1 MSQHD
6 SDFLKSGVYEAAL
19 DDTIKKA
26 LDELDRSVYQPN
38 TDALKDDD
46 DRLLLLRAGGA
57 LKRVLSTIGE
67 KAEDEDRTAS
77 IRNKTAFINE
87 VLRLCNEKLS
97 LQDEKAPEA
106 LPLLS
111 IPPEKLLEVRRIPE
125 DRPNTKEK
133 LPLTDRPSNGF
144 ATSTF
149 YSALFRNTPHLS
161 EELKREIQS
170 ADSIDMLMSFIRWS
184 GLDLVIQELRA
195 FAARGG
201 RLRVIT
207 TCYVGATDVRSV
219 EELSKLSGC
228 TVKVEYEGKRSRL
241 HAKAWIFK
249 RKSGYSTAYIGSS
262 NVSSA
267 ALTDGLEWNVKVTAQ
282 DMPDLYARIEDSF
295 NQLWPRDNFSEY
307 HPETDREKLA
317 LALKVGSKPNEKPN
331 WSDNVAC
338 WPQLK
343 PHDYQQRILNAL
355 DRERRNG
362 CYRNLI
368 IAATG
373 TGKTMI
379 AAFDF
384 LRFRQNNPGARL
396 LFIAHRQEILK
407 QARIAFC
414 FVLRQSGFG
423 ELFTGETTPNSVNAV
438 FAMVQTLRN
447 PDKLHYFEPDTFD
460 YIVLDEAHHAE
471 AESYAPIIDYF
482 RPRILLGMTAT
493 PERMDGGDIRR
504 FFDGHYAAEIRLPDA
519 IEYNMLSPFH
529 YFVSDDEVDLS
540 GVDYVRGKFDAA
552 ELEARYTKGSQAEL
566 RAQAIVE
573 QLNAHT
579 ADRKALR
586 AIAFCAG
593 VKHAEYMQDVFTS
606 ADFKCECV
614 SSKTPTSLRD
624 QVKNHLENGDCQ
636 IVTVAD
642 LYNEGVDIPSINMV
656 LFLRPT
662 ESLTIFLQQLG
673 RGLRLSPETNKDCLT
688 VLDFVGQVNNNY
700 DRFESKFS
708 ALLAS
713 RIGGLEAQIQH
724 GFPGLPLGC
733 AITFTEKSQKI
744 VLQNIRR
751 SYQNWKK
758 FSVIV
763 RDQGSDISLADF
775 LSLVHLTPYGFYSRR
790 KEITFTEI
798 KQLARAQTLADPLP
812 PSLAG
817 WRKGAIRLAGI
828 NAPGFL
834 RFVSEFITRDV
845 PRDWRYANYSDC
857 DQRRLWMLYRLLLKP
872 TGKADLSET
881 ALEQKLRD
889 FFSDAEVRK
898 EVAELVQLLLDRAV
912 ISPETDATG
921 ALEVH
926 ARYSRDAIYAALGKS
941 THAGIAGVYFF
952 KDIKTDAFLVTFHK
966 NEDEF
971 APTVRYN
978 DYLEGTDLLH
988 WESQNTTSSES
999 PVGRRYVSQPQGGT
1013 HIQIFARAF
1022 KKTGANTAPF
1032 VYLGEADYVSHKGS
1046 SPISFVWKLRT
1057 PLTAE
1062 IVKELSDG
1070 TFAEDEG
1077 VLDMEPEEKSGH
1089 A

>member
-6 SDFLKSGVYEAAL
+6 SDSVKSGVYEAAL
-19 DDTIKKA
+19 DETLKEA
-26 LDELDRSVYQPN
+26 LCGLDRSIYQPSTGVLN
-38 TDALKDDD
+38 DDD
-46 DRLLLLRAGGA
+46 DRLLLLHADSA

-67 KAEDEDRTAS
+67 KDEKDRTTS
-77 IRNKTAFINE
+77 IRNKTVFINE
-87 VLRLCNEKLS
+87 VLRLCNEKLGLLDASVPEVLPTLS
-97 LQDEKAPEA
+97 L
-106 LPLLS
+106 
-111 IPPEKLLEVRRIPE
+111 PPEKLLEVRKIPE

-133 LPLTDRPSNGF
+133 LPLTDRPSTGF

-161 EELKREIQS
+161 EEIKREIQS
-170 ADSIDMLMSFIRWS
+170 ADSIDLLMSFIRWS
-184 GLDLVIQELRA
+184 GLDLVIKELRA

-207 TCYVGATDVRSV
+207 TCYVGATDARAV
-219 EELSKLSGC
+219 EELSKLPGC

-249 RKSGYSTAYIGSS
+249 RQSGYSTAYIGSS

-295 NQLWPRDNFSEY
+295 NQLWPRENFSQY
-307 HPETDREKLA
+307 NLETDREKLVQ
-317 LALKVGSKPNEKPN
+317 ALKVGSKPNEKPD
-331 WSDNVAC
+331 WSENVAY

-362 CYRNLI
+362 FYKNLI

-384 LRFRQNNPGARL
+384 LRFRKQHPGARL

-414 FVLRQSGFG
+414 FVLRQSDFG
-423 ELFTGETTPNSVNAV
+423 ELFSGQQTPQGVNAV

-447 PDKLHYFEPDTFD
+447 PEKLHYFKPDTFD

-471 AESYAPIIDYF
+471 AESYAPIFNYF
-482 RPRILLGMTAT
+482 QPRILLGMTAT

-504 FFDGHYAAEIRLPDA
+504 YFGGRYAAEIRLPDA

-529 YFVSDDEVDLS
+529 YFVADDEVDLTN
-540 GVDYVRGKFDAA
+540 VAYARGKFDAA
-552 ELEARYTKGSQAEL
+552 QLESRYTSGDEARL
-566 RAQAIVE
+566 RANAIVE
-573 QLNAHT
+573 QIKAHA
-579 ADRKALR
+579 ADTDSLR

-593 VKHAEYMQDVFTS
+593 IRHAQYMQEVFS
-606 ADFKCECV
+606 QAGFNCECV
-614 SSKTPTSLRD
+614 SSKTPDD
-624 QVKNHLENGDCQ
+624 QRNQVIRNIENGDCK

-673 RGLRLSPETNKDCLT
+673 RGLRLSPETNKTCLT
-688 VLDFVGQVNNNY
+688 VLDFVGQVNKDY

-708 ALLAS
+708 SLLAS
-713 RIGGLEAQIQH
+713 RVGGLEAQIEH

-758 FSVIV
+758 FSIIV
-763 RDQGSDISLADF
+763 RDQNADISLAEF
-775 LSLVHLTPYGFYSRR
+775 LSLVHLAPHGFYSRR
-790 KEITFTEI
+790 KELTFTEI
-798 KQLARAQTLADPLP
+798 RRLAKDEPM
-812 PSLAG
+812 AG
-817 WRKGAIRLAGI
+817 LLTPGLVAWRKGAIRLAGI
-828 NAPGFL
+828 NARDFLGFIS
-834 RFVSEFITRDV
+834 RFIAEDV
-845 PRDWRYANYSDC
+845 VRDWHYRNYPDR
-857 DQRRLWMLYRLLLKP
+857 DQRRLWMLYRILMNPK
-872 TGKADLSET
+872 GQADLSDE
-881 ALEQKLRD
+881 ALEQNLKT
-889 FFSDAEVRK
+889 FFSDSEVRR
-898 EVAELVQLLLDRAV
+898 EVSELVQILLERSV
-912 ISPETDATG
+912 ISPATDATG

-926 ARYSRDAIYAALGKS
+926 ARYSRDAIYAALGKN
-941 THAGIAGVYFF
+941 TYAGIAGVYFF
-952 KDIKTDAFLVTFHK
+952 KEIKTDAFFVTFHK

-971 APTVRYN
+971 APSVRYN
-978 DYLEGTDLLH
+978 DYLEGTDLVH
-988 WESQNTTSSES
+988 WESQNATSPES
-999 PVGRRYVSQPQGGT
+999 PVGQRYISQPQGGT
-1013 HIQIFARAF
+1013 HIQLFARAF
-1022 KKTGANTAPF
+1022 KKIGSSPAPL

-1046 SPISFVWKLRT
+1046 NPISFVWKLRT

-1062 IVKELSDG
+1062 VVKELADG
-1070 TFAEDEG
+1070 TFAEDEEIID
-1077 VLDMEPEEKSGH
+1077 LDPEQKPGH